1 MTSSRILLSL
11 ALTSLLL
18 SACGPGDDSGSEPAS
33 MEPKSM
39 DAATGE
45 ESTSAARTASD
56 RMDDDAMDDGS
67 ASDDQSADGSEASER
82 LAAILAEQPEE
93 VRARYDARNP
103 QETLEFFGIEPGMT
117 VVEALPGGGWYTRI
131 LLPYLGADGTLIGA
145 NYPVTLFEQFEFAT
159 EEFMAELAG
168 WAEAFPVQAGDW
180 CDDDCASVRAFWMGE
195 LPEDMRGTADAV
207 LYIRALHNMAR
218 FQNEGIDDFL
228 DQAFADAF
236 AVLKPGGVMGVVQHA
251 AGEDMPAA
259 WASGEAGYLKPSFV
273 IAQAE
278 AAGFELEAESGVNA
292 NPADKPTAEDIVWRL
307 APTLGTTEEG
317 TEERAEME
325 AIGESNRMTL
335 KFRKPEPMT
344 DGAG

>member
-1 MTSSRILLSL
+1 MMSNRTLLPLALLSL
-11 ALTSLLL
+11 LL
-18 SACGPGDDSGSEPAS
+18 AGCGSGDDSGSASSAPEPA
-33 MEPKSM
+33 PM
-39 DAATGE
+39 DAATADEPTAG
-45 ESTSAARTASD
+45 ESTTAEA
-56 RMDDDAMDDGS
+56 MDDDGMANGS
-67 ASDDQSADGSEASER
+67 TTDEAGGR
-82 LAAILAEQPEE
+82 LAAILADQPEE

-145 NYPVTLFEQFEFAT
+145 NYPITLFEQFEFAT
-159 EEFMAELAG
+159 EEFLAELAG
-168 WAEAFPVQAGDW
+168 WAEAFPAQAGGW
-180 CDDDCASVRAFWMGE
+180 CEDDCATVRAYWMGD
-195 LPEDMRGTADAV
+195 LPEDLRGTADAV

-218 FQNEGIDDFL
+218 FQNEGIDDYL

-278 AAGFELEAESGVNA
+278 AAGFELEAESDINA

-307 APTLGTTEEG
+307 APSLGTTEEG
-317 TEERAEME
+317 TEARAEME

-335 KFRKPEPMT
+335 KFRKPE
-344 DGAG
+344 

>member
-1 MTSSRILLSL
+1 MMSSRNLLVL
-11 ALTSLLL
+11 AMLSLLL
-18 SACGPGDDSGSEPAS
+18 AACGPGDDSSYESTSEPAS
-33 MEPKSM
+33 DEAAPMESSAM
-39 DAATGE
+39 DAD
-45 ESTSAARTASD
+45 ST
-56 RMDDDAMDDGS
+56 DDDSMGTDTVAGDSMQDDSMTG
-67 ASDDQSADGSEASER
+67 DADER
-82 LAAILAEQPEE
+82 LAAILADQPDE
-93 VRARYDARNP
+93 VRARFDARNP
-103 QETLEFFGIEPGMT
+103 QQTLEFFGIEPGMT

-131 LLPYLGADGTLIGA
+131 LLPYLGAEGTLIGA
-145 NYPVTLFEQFEFAT
+145 NYPITLFEQFEFAT

-168 WAEAFPVQAGDW
+168 WAEAFPAQAGGW
-180 CDDDCASVRAFWMGE
+180 CDGDCASVRAFWMGD

-218 FQNEGIDDFL
+218 FQIEGIDDYL
-228 DQAFADAF
+228 DQAFADAY

-251 AGEDMPAA
+251 SGEDMPAA

-278 AAGFELEAESGVNA
+278 AAGFELAAESDINA
-292 NPADKPTAEDIVWRL
+292 NPADTPTVEDIVWRL

-335 KFRKPEPMT
+335 KFRKPE
-344 DGAG
+344 